1 MPRFIDPD
9 AHILFVPLSEV
20 LAVADKFDAISF
32 DIEQGEITHAGPL
45 CTFEVMLERF
55 ELHSEALT
63 HMARVIRAADTNQ
76 IETIPQAAGLLALSI
91 RLSKLYRYDNTQL
104 AAGMTL
110 YDMLYLW
117 ARDGF
122 NETHDWPR

>member
-1 MPRFIDPD
+1 
-9 AHILFVPLSEV
+9 

-32 DIEQGEITHAGPL
+32 DIEQGEITHEGSL
-45 CTFEVMLERF
+45 CTFEVMRDRF
-55 ELHSEALT
+55 GLNSAALT
-63 HMARVIRAADTNQ
+63 RMARVIRAADSNQ

-91 RLSKLYRYDNTQL
+91 GLSKLYRNDNTQL
-104 AAGMTL
+104 AAGLTL

-117 ARDGF
+117 ARDGV